1 MWYRKLI
8 VFIAFQKLMSQLEV
22 KEKDLNKVKLD
33 SDQLILN
40 QHPAADKIEVI
51 RNVFIHKIVYACINI
66 IPGIMLND

>member
-1 MWYRKLI
+1 
-8 VFIAFQKLMSQLEV
+8 MSQLEV

-51 RNVFIHKIVYACINI
+51 LNVFIQKIVYGLLNI
-66 IPGIMLND
+66 FPGTMFND